1 MLFNLRLFQLPLIR
15 RLVLSIVLW
24 VGWPSS
30 AFSESDCAGC
40 IDLIEMIEDESE
52 GTAPDDS
59 ASSTS
64 APPSSASYFGV
75 AVLDTGV
82 QLQPPMLAPG
92 SVSFVG
98 GDPLIDYAQQGTHGT
113 AVAQV
118 ILTLAPGSKILS
130 LQTSNGGRSRSP
142 TSQGMSSAP
151 RWRGCA
157 ADLRRG
163 WRDGARPS

>member
-40 IDLIEMIEDESE
+40 IELIEVIEGESE
-52 GTAPDDS
+52 ETTPEGSTG
-59 ASSTS
+59 STS

-82 QLQPPMLAPG
+82 QLQPPLLAPG
-92 SVSFVG
+92 SISFVG
-98 GDPLIDYAQQGTHGT
+98 GDPLVDYAKQGTHGT

-130 LQTSNGGRSRSP
+130 LQTSTGG
-142 TSQGMSSAP
+142 SSVSAS
-151 RWRGCA
+151 A
-157 ADLRRG
+157 V
-163 WRDGARPS
+163 